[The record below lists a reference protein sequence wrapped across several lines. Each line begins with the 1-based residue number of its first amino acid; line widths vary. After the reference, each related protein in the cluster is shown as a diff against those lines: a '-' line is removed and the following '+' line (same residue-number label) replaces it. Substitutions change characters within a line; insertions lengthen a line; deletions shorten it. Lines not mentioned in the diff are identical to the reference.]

1 MNDPQKLRILVVGN
15 YRPDDQRSMLGYESM
30 FLEEMSAR
38 NIALKAVHPI
48 PTLLKGHQ
56 RRSGIGKFL
65 GYFDKFIIFQLR
77 LWFLAGKS
85 DVVFII
91 DHSNAMYVP
100 RRRRGKYIIIC
111 HDVYA
116 IRCALGLEPP
126 IKIRLTGRIFQ
137 HLILRGIKR
146 ADKILCVSEFTRSQL
161 KELAPEVAARAELAR
176 SALRFCFRPVT
187 PEDANPIIFKSGLS
201 WRKYFLNV
209 GCIERRKNRKYL
221 AEVFAE
227 LLKLTDFE
235 DFRLVIV
242 GHSLE
247 ADYPGLMAELGI
259 TNSVTFLTRVDD
271 NELMS
276 LYSGAKGLI
285 FPSNFEGFGWPVI
298 EAQAC
303 GCPTF
308 TADLP
313 PMNENGGSPNSV
325 IPLDNASEAATTIRD
340 RLCSSS
346 IAEPE
351 LLLNAS
357 QFSREAMV
365 SAWIRELTPY

>member
-100 RRRRGKYIIIC
+100 RRRREKYIIIC

-126 IKIRLTGRIFQ
+126 IQIRLTGRIFQ

-146 ADKILCVSEFTRSQL
+146 ADKILCVSDFTRSQL
-161 KELAPEVAARAELAR
+161 IDLAPELSGRIAVAR
-176 SALRFCFRPVT
+176 SALRLDFYPVLQQ
-187 PEDANPIIFKSGLS
+187 DAVPNMLAAGVY

-227 LLKLTDFE
+227 LIKFHEFSEFQLL
-235 DFRLVIV
+235 IV
-242 GHSLE
+242 GPSLE
-247 ADYPGLMAELGI
+247 ADYPGLVTTLGI
-259 TNSVTFLTRVDD
+259 ARSVHDLTRVSDQ
-271 NELMS
+271 ELIS
-276 LYSGAKGLI
+276 LYSGAKGLL

-313 PMNENGGSPNSV
+313 PMNENGGAANCV
-325 IPLDNASEAATTIRD
+325 IPLDNAEEAA
-340 RLCSSS
+340 
-346 IAEPE
+346 
-351 LLLNAS
+351 
-357 QFSREAMV
+357 
-365 SAWIRELTPY
+365 